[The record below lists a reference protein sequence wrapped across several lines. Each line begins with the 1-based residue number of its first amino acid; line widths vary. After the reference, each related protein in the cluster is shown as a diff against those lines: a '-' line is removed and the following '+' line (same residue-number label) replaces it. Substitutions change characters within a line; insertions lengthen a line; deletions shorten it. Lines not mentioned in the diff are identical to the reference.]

1 MSWLAPL
8 AQAWLVA
15 ICTGIGLPLG
25 ALAILTIHRLTGGLW
40 GEEAG
45 SALRRI
51 AALLPLMLLL
61 GLPLI
66 AGIELL
72 LPFLTEAPAML
83 PPRVLAKLG
92 YLQPPWIIVRTLIV
106 AGVWLA
112 AWQLW
117 DRSRGWAAAAAIA
130 YMLGLLV
137 FTTDWMQA
145 LDPAY
150 YSTIYP
156 VEVAG
161 AQIYGALALTI
172 IMLPI
177 DTKGDFGKLL
187 LGALLSWAYFA
198 AMQWLIT
205 WMGDLPDE
213 AQWYLRR
220 LGGSWVVLL
229 ILMIALFAV
238 VPFFALLP
246 RAVRSRLP
254 PLRIVAAIVLVGYV
268 AENFW
273 RMGPAHG

>member
-1 MSWLAPL
+1 MVQI

-15 ICTGIGLPLG
+15 VTTGLGIPLG
-25 ALAILTIHRLTGGLW
+25 ALAILMIHQLTGGLW
-40 GEEAG
+40 GIEAQP
-45 SALRRI
+45 ALRRL
-51 AALLPLMLLL
+51 ADLLPLMLVCALPLL
-61 GLPLI
+61 G
-66 AGIELL
+66 AVALL
-72 LPFLTEAPAML
+72 LPFVYAAPETL
-83 PPRVLAKLG
+83 PPRVASKLG
-92 YLQPPWIIVRTLIV
+92 YLQPWWIIVRTLAV
-106 AGVWLA
+106 AAVWLA
-112 AWQLW
+112 VWRLHR
-117 DRSRGWAAAAAIA
+117 RSRTAAVLGLAA
-130 YMLGLLV
+130 YMLSLMV

-145 LDPAY
+145 LDPSY

-161 AQIYGALALTI
+161 AQILGTLAVAILL
-172 IMLPI
+172 LPV
-177 DTKGDFGKLL
+177 DVKEDFGKLL
-187 LGALLSWAYFA
+187 LAALLSWAYFA